1 MKKLRVLATGLF
13 LGVMLQVQT
22 VSAEGAL
29 QIGVDQYEVTDEG
42 KIILYVNQNREKD
55 FQPSIGESS
64 IMIGKNTVTIENM
77 QALKTSGEPV
87 TYLCLV
93 DISGSMTPEGITKT
107 KETLQKLAE
116 AKGANDNFCVTT
128 MGNDVKSSG
137 FLSDQ
142 TKLEEAIGGIERI
155 GTEDTN
161 LYYSIVE
168 ALNVLKT
175 DKAVHKKRCLLLFS
189 DGEDDQKKGI
199 TQKEAEDAVKNS
211 HIPVFTVMLPGKN
224 LKDAEASA
232 KILGSFAR
240 NSAGGEHYAPPV
252 EDSYDYADIPAK
264 LQMRLQ
270 TGFVVTGSLEEVKE
284 VGDDTVYLGV
294 TLSDGT
300 QKASDGI
307 TVPAGTILEAIEAI
321 EEAKKSAEVKVTVI
335 NEKEKEEAQQPPQK
349 DDKIKKGAVI
359 AVGGAVLLILIAV
372 LILLSKKKTAEEE
385 EDEGDWSDCDGV
397 GVEPVFGVSETTM
410 AADGYSEAAPAESG
424 SVENRNADNRKKGK
438 IQVTLF
444 QVGPGNAVE
453 HKFTI
458 KDRMTI
464 GRDKGCQLSLAD
476 DSALSGRHCS
486 ILYRDGNVYI
496 RDEES
501 TNGTFVNGVPIV
513 GEYRLECDD
522 ILLIGSFEYRIVWE

>member
-1 MKKLRVLATGLF
+1 MKKLWVLVTGL
-13 LGVMLQVQT
+13 LLSVMLQVQ
-22 VSAEGAL
+22 VVLAESAL
-29 QIGVDQYEVTDEG
+29 QIGVDQYEVTDDG
-42 KIILYVNQNREKD
+42 KIILYVNQNREKA
-55 FQPSIGESS
+55 FVPSIDESS

-77 QALKTSGEPV
+77 QSLEASGEPI

-93 DISGSMTPEGITKT
+93 DISGSMTSEGILQT
-107 KETLQKLAE
+107 KETLQKLVE
-116 AKGANDNFCVTT
+116 AKGKNDNFCITT
-128 MGNDVKSSG
+128 MGNDVRSSG

-142 TKLEEAIGGIERI
+142 TKLAEAIGEIERI

-199 TQKEAEDAVKNS
+199 TQKEAEDEVKSS

-252 EDSYDYADIPAK
+252 EDSYDYEDIPARLK
-264 LQMRLQ
+264 TRLQ
-270 TGFVVTGSLEEVKE
+270 TGFVVSGSLEEIKE

-300 QKASDGI
+300 QKAVDGI

-321 EEAKKSAEVKVTVI
+321 EEARKAADVKVTVI
-335 NEKEKEEAQQPPQK
+335 NEKEKENVEETPQQE
-349 DDKIKKGAVI
+349 DDDRIKKVAVI
-359 AVGGAVLLILIAV
+359 AVGVFVLVLLAAV
-372 LILLSKKKTAEEE
+372 LILLTRKKAAEEE
-385 EDEGDWSDCDGV
+385 ETREDYDGV
-397 GVEPVFGVSETTM
+397 GVEPVSYVPETTL
-410 AADGYSEAAPAESG
+410 AANGYSDTTASARAER
-424 SVENRNADNRKKGK
+424 VENRNASSRKKGK

-444 QVGPGNAVE
+444 QVGPGKAVE

-458 KDRMTI
+458 KDRVTI
-464 GRDKGCQLSLAD
+464 GRDKDCQLSLAD
-476 DSALSGRHCS
+476 DTALSGRHCS
-486 ILYRDGNVYI
+486 LLYRDDNVYV